1 MSRFPARFAL
11 VASTA
16 TTALVASASSALA
29 QDVPGPGPG
38 PGPGP
43 EAVPRFPW
51 FLEGIGAAV
60 LTLVV
65 GGLLIALVPDYTRRV
80 TDRALEEP
88 GMAFLWGAGVTIT
101 VIVVAVV
108 LAITVVGIIVAI
120 PLLIAFALFAL
131 VAGEFGYLAVGRLVS
146 DDWLP
151 ALGVAALVAAVVGSV
166 PLLGGLVAF
175 VISSVG
181 IGSVVVDYRA

>member
-1 MSRFPARFAL
+1 MSRFSARFAL
-11 VASTA
+11 VSSI
-16 TTALVASASSALA
+16 TTVTLAVSSSSALA
-29 QDVPGPGPG
+29 QDVPGPG

-60 LTLVV
+60 LTLIV
-65 GGLLIALVPDYTRRV
+65 GGLLIAFVPDYTRRV

-88 GMAFLWGAGVTIT
+88 GRVFLWGAGISIA

-131 VAGEFGYLAVGRLVS
+131 VAGEFGYLAAGRLVS

-175 VISSVG
+175 GISSVG